1 MDRINIVDLGSTF
14 LKKYRYALIVILA
27 GILLL
32 TLPTGESSKKPAGVP
47 TDQKQ
52 TETPLEQSLSELL
65 SMIKGAGKVKVLLTE
80 AQGERILYQTD
91 ENRSSGEHTNDIR
104 SNTVLITQDDR
115 SETGLIKQRI
125 PPVYQGAVILCQG
138 ADSAGVRL
146 SIVEAVTSVTGLTSD
161 KITVLRMK

>member
-1 MDRINIVDLGSTF
+1 MDRINIIDLGSTF

-27 GILLL
+27 GMILL
-32 TLPTGESSKKPAGVP
+32 TLPTGKSPKESSPVLS
-47 TDQKQ
+47 DQEQ
-52 TETPLEQSLSELL
+52 TAIPLEQSLSELL
-65 SMIKGAGKVKVLLTE
+65 CMIKGAGNVKVLLTE

-115 SETGLIKQRI
+115 SETGLVKQRI

-146 SIVEAVTSVTGLTSD
+146 SIVEAVTCVTGLTSD